1 MGSLSVK
8 LPLERSEEDGFE
20 MIKNFKTLIKQ
31 NFKMLLLTN
40 PGERVMEPEFG
51 VGLKQFLFENFSES
65 TFAKIERKI
74 MQQAKLY
81 IPIVSI
87 QEIEFT
93 PLESNANALNIRI
106 KYSLPNLNIKDLLEF
121 TI

>member
-93 PLESNANALNIRI
+93 HLESNANALNIRI

>member
-20 MIKNFKTLIKQ
+20 MIKNFKT
-31 NFKMLLLTN
+31 LLLTN